1 MGELTDIIDKVKRYY
16 KFTPSE
22 LRGFVISIFAVAFI
36 ISFAEW
42 GPGTTFEWGYGL
54 RNFFNASLIVAL
66 TFIVRETAHRVGAL
80 SIGFKAEYKM
90 WTFGLLAGVVIALVT
105 RGYWWLILPGG
116 IMVHHLGGH
125 RLGFFRYGLNY
136 FGVGMVSA
144 VGPLA
149 NIALAL
155 FFKIISAFTYNP
167 LIYKAIVLNLLM
179 AVYTILPIP
188 PLDGSRMFFG
198 SRMVYA
204 FILSFVILSSILLF
218 IKVIPAWIAIV
229 ASLLLALIC
238 WLLYYILWEKGLWGG
253 PYPKS

>member
-1 MGELTDIIDKVKRYY
+1 MGL
-16 KFTPSE
+16 
-22 LRGFVISIFAVAFI
+22 
-36 ISFAEW
+36 
-42 GPGTTFEWGYGL
+42 
-54 RNFFNASLIVAL
+54 
-66 TFIVRETAHRVGAL
+66 
-80 SIGFKAEYKM
+80 
-90 WTFGLLAGVVIALVT
+90 
-105 RGYWWLILPGG
+105 
-116 IMVHHLGGH
+116 
-125 RLGFFRYGLNY
+125 
-136 FGVGMVSA
+136 
-144 VGPLA
+144 LA

-204 FILSFVILSSILLF
+204 FILSFVVLSSILLF